1 MDQQPTIA
9 NDMLSPLRPYQWE
22 GVQFLRANDSALLA
36 DEMGLG
42 KTVQALVA
50 LKLGKSI
57 YRRVLVITPT
67 SLSLNWLREFQTW
80 APELAVRR
88 LTGTAEDRAL
98 TYRLPIQVLIASY
111 EQVRLDIQGFQGYVR
126 FDLVILDEAQRVKNP
141 SSATTLACR
150 LIQRDRS
157 WALSG
162 TPLENS
168 PEDLIS
174 IFRFLKPQLL
184 KAGMPLR
191 ELHSAMSPHF
201 LRRTKATVLPEL
213 PPIIVRDIHLE
224 LEKNQRAA
232 YDAVWSS
239 RLHMIHDYEEGSGIA
254 NMLRILTRLKQL
266 CNFEGE
272 SQESVKFDVLRSLLD
287 SIRGTSEKVLIF
299 SQYVETLKWL
309 SQRIDIP
316 HEVFHG
322 SLLVDARERMISTF
336 RHQSGPRALLLSL
349 KAGGVGLNLQEAS
362 TVILFDRWWNP
373 AAEEQAIQRAHRFGR
388 RLPLQVIRFIVEDSV
403 EERIAE
409 VLEEKRGLFYDYV
422 ESASSQPEINASA
435 AQLRHILAV

>member
-1 MDQQPTIA
+1 MDQRQLTADGMP
-9 NDMLSPLRPYQWE
+9 SSLRPYQWE
-22 GVQFLRANDSALLA
+22 GVQFLRANDCALLA

-50 LKLGKSI
+50 LELGRRT

-67 SLSLNWLREFQTW
+67 SLSLNWLREFDTW

-98 TYRLPIQVLIASY
+98 TYRLPIQILIASY

-162 TPLENS
+162 TPLENR

-184 KAGMPLR
+184 KAGMSLR
-191 ELHSAMSPHF
+191 ELHSAMGPHF
-201 LRRTKATVLPEL
+201 LRRTKKNVLSEL

-224 LEKNQRAA
+224 LGTNQRAA
-232 YDAVWSS
+232 YDAVWNS
-239 RLHMIHDYEEGSGIA
+239 RLRMIQDYEKGNGIT
-254 NMLRILTRLKQL
+254 NMLQVLTRLKQL

-272 SQESVKFDVLRSLLD
+272 SQESVKLDVLHSLLD
-287 SIRGTSEKVLIF
+287 SIRASSEKVLIF
-299 SQYVETLKWL
+299 SQYVETLEWL

-316 HEVFHG
+316 HEVFDG
-322 SLLVDARERMISTF
+322 TLLVDARERMLSTF
-336 RHQSGPRALLLSL
+336 RHQSGPRALLISL

-373 AAEEQAIQRAHRFGR
+373 ATEDQAIQRAHRFGR
-388 RLPLQVIRFIVEDSV
+388 RLPLQVVRFVVEDSV

-409 VLEEKRGLFYDYV
+409 VLEEKRDLFYEYV
-422 ESASSQPEINASA
+422 ESAPSQAEMNASEG
-435 AQLRHILAV
+435 QLRHILAV